1 MLLVDEWLLPLVVEE
16 DMMGA
21 RDLDGVV
28 GQSSCDDVDL
38 RDILIP
44 WGRCINRKVE
54 TDTGNQR
61 YNSTIGTRYEL
72 PALIR
77 ATTNIPK

>member
-44 WGRCINRKVE
+44 WGRCINRKLKRIRGIK
-54 TDTGNQR
+54 DTIPLLAHDMNCQR
-61 YNSTIGTRYEL
+61 
-72 PALIR
+72 
-77 ATTNIPK
+77 